1 MIVVRESCAV
11 SWRVTKQRESER
23 ERESQRERE
32 RVREKESEREREIRS
47 SCESLRVGIW
57 RMEMR
62 DADGLAEGSALT
74 PLPTSTGVASTTSP
88 TPSRPT
94 SNRVSVNRVS
104 VSSGGGAAAAAVT
117 LATVL
122 ERVERLE
129 ALSREIATKK
139 RGDGDDDERMM
150 SKKMKNVRIVVE
162 EVDRLMRS
170 AKRQMQADEEDQR
183 RPSTTH
189 YTRRGSRADVRRIE
203 AEKNH
208 KLYKQLTHRRNKA
221 VYSCRDAASGGGG
234 IDTTVGHGGGR
245 VSSVFASTAASPTPR
260 SSVAVAS
267 NDAGVIV
274 RSNPLADDVDL
285 QIQAMDV
292 QEGDELM
299 LRIAEEKQREML
311 RTVTAMHD
319 LKEVMVDM
327 SVLVQ
332 QQGEGVDAIANNLDH
347 AAVVTEAAKN
357 ELTKAKRL
365 QDINRRRM
373 CIFATV
379 LFFIFGGTGFI
390 LYILKEN
397 NHLGD
402 KG

>member
-1 MIVVRESCAV
+1 MESDKTKRVRE
-11 SWRVTKQRESER
+11 RER

-32 RVREKESEREREIRS
+32 REKESEREREIRS

-74 PLPTSTGVASTTSP
+74 PLPTSTEVASTTSP

-94 SNRVSVNRVS
+94 NRVS
-104 VSSGGGAAAAAVT
+104 VSSGGAAAAAVT

>member
-1 MIVVRESCAV
+1 M
-11 SWRVTKQRESER
+11 SWRVTRQRESERERER

-32 RVREKESEREREIRS
+32 REKESEREREIRS

-74 PLPTSTGVASTTSP
+74 PLPTSTEVASTTSP

-94 SNRVSVNRVS
+94 NRVS
-104 VSSGGGAAAAAVT
+104 VSSGGAAAAAVT